1 MKLSPIFIGIGLVL
15 LLYLIWVTMSAI
27 GLKGVSED
35 KPIKDIRQEAGL
47 SLLGLALLSG
57 TILALYY
64 FFLRTP
70 TVAPL
75 PS

>member
-1 MKLSPIFIGIGLVL
+1 MKLSPVFIGVGMVL
-15 LLYLIWVTMSAI
+15 LLYLIWITMSSI

-35 KPIKDIRQEAGL
+35 KPIKEIRQEAGL

-57 TILALYY
+57 TILVMYY